1 MGECRVTGCNGEIC
15 AEFEVSTTCGV
26 TQDWGQCY
34 LLSECTRLE
43 NGQCGWTATEIFTR
57 CLYRNGCECSEEN
70 DSRTCPGTDFEYGN
84 ICFPNGAATEC
95 AIQPVRCP
103 EYDDDDFS
111 FSFSSSVVENFGSYF
126 SYFTGATNTLYT
138 ASERT
143 ERTSLIDTISDVFGS
158 PSPSSGNNSSSSLSI
173 GILPLIFVLSW
184 FFKMLFLF

>member
-1 MGECRVTGCNGEIC
+1 MGFSFFVTMKQVLCFIGFLFFVFHSVQADECRVTGCNGEIC

-103 EYDDDDFS
+103 EYDDDDC
-111 FSFSSSVVENFGSYF
+111 
-126 SYFTGATNTLYT
+126 
-138 ASERT
+138 
-143 ERTSLIDTISDVFGS
+143 
-158 PSPSSGNNSSSSLSI
+158 
-173 GILPLIFVLSW
+173 
-184 FFKMLFLF
+184 ML